1 MYVIYPADE
10 VVSLTYSSQSLPR
23 PRQRPTLDII
33 YGPPPRAPYSALPLP
48 RTPTLSCDKTH
59 LKTAPPEPPE
69 RAPASPTPSL
79 ERPKLRERTKAK
91 LLKKLGRH
99 EDTEFGKIVR
109 TPAPDEFELP
119 APLPTPAFSRK
130 NIFDRD
136 FDALFEVA
144 NSPQFG
150 AHIRVTTPE
159 PDRRSDLSAAH
170 FPTPTASTLS
180 LLPPRPQSEPS
191 SSPATSARTSTPST
205 PTPQRSST
213 EGPPKPKKVSF
224 FRKLSR
230 AREQSVPPRSTN
242 MQQQPSVEMALR
254 ELTHPTHNE
263 QLKNQQQVT
272 FKLVKTVADFTTQ
285 LSQLYEH
292 HSTELQVLVAS
303 FRKRSSELRK
313 ERATCP
319 SSLFHTWETLL
330 QEVEADVIG
339 FNNAAQ
345 SLERLVSTPL
355 IERTFHMKVQA
366 RKLFAHR
373 EGCEVILGKADDQL
387 NKSRQ
392 DYRGAFLNYCNNPTP
407 ATLATYYDS
416 HNTYVQQLTA
426 TNAMLDQYHKHTLP
440 TILQE
445 LEEIL
450 TDVTSAVSEAIC
462 QEGEIIT
469 DKSNNQLRRYESLC
483 AQARAVSS
491 TADLAHLARTL
502 LTATPPMRPPKRAF
516 LPPYPPDADDPPLD
530 VPAESMPPIL
540 RGEILLDRM
549 GGQARV
555 NYEQLKKDAMDL
567 EIQIKQLQESLDQL
581 GRHQSRGIES
591 NLYNKVNEIQEDIS
605 VKKYDYRAT
614 QLHLAAVRAQRELFA
629 AKADSGAAAVDRK
642 LSSSSAGSMK
652 NKWLKAFRSLKP
664 PSAPPPHAAPPDK
677 KNQMYHAVSTVMA
690 MRRNGAARDAM
701 RAGGDSEAHN
711 FQEYTYKKITPCDV
725 CSQVLRG
732 HTRQGLRCRLCKLNV
747 HTDCMPQV
755 GRCQTKSRLLRRQK
769 STSEIESHRVLET
782 AFDDE
787 KEEVDQT
794 YQVLKRANEIGKPGG
809 GGESRGGPVV
819 RVSAPDETPPARS
832 PARPSAGLAVAPQPV
847 SSSSA
852 PHSPRRQKLNLRMKS
867 LSLDSPECG
876 ELRRRPARDQTSQG
890 SRVLCNCRAVCMR
903 HGFNRINNYAIHS
916 YTRSSP
922 SSPVHSRRML
932 TARVGRMSSVELPD
946 EPDKSLSSN
955 SASPCPSPVKQMSK
969 HQRLLPTNLY
979 VVLYNF
985 KSRHADELDLK
996 AGYKVTV
1003 IDTSDPD
1010 WWKGKCLGK
1019 IGYFPSKY
1027 CTKLQ
1032 AGERAL
1038 QVTHNLQ
1045 VSDGDTGMMLL
1056 RDQIVIQVGEEVDG
1070 MMLIRSGDNRQA
1082 VCPVKFLQE
1091 V

>member
-10 VVSLTYSSQSLPR
+10 VVSLTYSSHSLPR
-23 PRQRPTLDII
+23 PRQRPTLDLIF
-33 YGPPPRAPYSALPLP
+33 GPPPLVPSRAQTPAPSPAPP
-48 RTPTLSCDKTH
+48 RAVSVP
-59 LKTAPPEPPE
+59 KTAPPEPAQ
-69 RAPASPTPSL
+69 RAPASPTPSI
-79 ERPKLRERTKAK
+79 ERPAKPRERTKAK
-91 LLKKLGRH
+91 LFKKLGRH

-144 NSPQFG
+144 STPEFCAN
-150 AHIRVTTPE
+150 IRVTTPE
-159 PDRRSDLSAAH
+159 PDRRSDVSAPH
-170 FPTPTASTLS
+170 FPSPSTSSLS
-180 LLPPRPQSEPS
+180 LLPPRPQSEPTANC
-191 SSPATSARTSTPST
+191 SPAHSPQSTP
-205 PTPQRSST
+205 PTQRSSF
-213 EGPPKPKKVSF
+213 EGTNAKPKKVSF
-224 FRKLSR
+224 FRKFSR
-230 AREQSVPPRSTN
+230 SRESPSPQPVK
-242 MQQQPSVEMALR
+242 MQQPSLEMALR
-254 ELTHPTHNE
+254 ELTHPSHNE

-285 LSQLYEH
+285 LSQVYER
-292 HSTELQVLVAS
+292 HSTELQVLVAN
-303 FRKRSSELRK
+303 FRKRNSELRK
-313 ERATCP
+313 ERASCP
-319 SSLFHTWETLL
+319 SSLFHTWETFL
-330 QEVEADVIG
+330 QEVEADVVG
-339 FNNAAQ
+339 FSNAST
-345 SLERLVSTPL
+345 SLERSVATPL
-355 IERTFHMKVQA
+355 VEKTFHMKVQA

-392 DYRGAFLNYCNNPTP
+392 DYRAAFLNYCDNSSP
-407 ATLATYYDS
+407 ANLATYYDS
-416 HNTYVQQLTA
+416 HNNYVQQLTA
-426 TNAMLDQYHKHTLP
+426 TNAMIEQYHKHTLP

-450 TDVTSAVSEAIC
+450 TDVTSAVSDAIC
-462 QEGEIIT
+462 QDGEIISEKCT
-469 DKSNNQLRRYESLC
+469 HQLRRYESLC
-483 AQARAVSS
+483 AQSRAVSS

-502 LTATPPMRPPKRAF
+502 LINQPPLRTPKRNF
-516 LPPYPPDADDPPLD
+516 MPPYPPEPDDPPID
-530 VPAESMPPIL
+530 VPAEAMPPVL
-540 RGEILLDRM
+540 RGEMLLDRM
-549 GGQARV
+549 RGGQARL
-555 NYEQLKKDAMDL
+555 NYEQLKQDAEDL
-567 EIQIKQLQESLDQL
+567 ELQIKQLQESLDSLVRLQNRSL
-581 GRHQSRGIES
+581 ENSIYG
-591 NLYNKVNEIQEDIS
+591 KVNEIQEEIS

-629 AKADSGAAAVDRK
+629 AKADSSAPDRK
-642 LSSSSAGSMK
+642 LSSSSTGSMK

-664 PSAPPPHAAPPDK
+664 PTAPPPHAGQDK

-690 MRRNGAARDAM
+690 MRRNGAARDM
-701 RAGGDSEAHN
+701 RGGDSEAHN

-732 HTRQGLRCRLCKLNV
+732 HTRQGLRCRMCKMNV

-755 GRCQTKSRLLRRQK
+755 GKCQTKSRLLRRQK
-769 STSEIESHRVLET
+769 STSEIEAHRVQ
-782 AFDDE
+782 DPGYDE
-787 KEEVDQT
+787 
-794 YQVLKRANEIGKPGG
+794 
-809 GGESRGGPVV
+809 ESSMKNSK
-819 RVSAPDETPPARS
+819 SAQMLRQADRTS
-832 PARPSAGLAVAPQPV
+832 PLP
-847 SSSSA
+847 A

-876 ELRRRPARDQTSQG
+876 DLRRRPARDQPSQG
-890 SRVLCNCRAVCMR
+890 SRVLYNHKENCMR
-903 HGFNRINNYAIHS
+903 YGSLRISNNTVYNYS
-916 YTRSSP
+916 QSSP
-922 SSPVHSRRML
+922 SSPVHSRRL
-932 TARVGRMSSVELPD
+932 LSTRGIRMSSVELPD

-955 SASPCPSPVKQMSK
+955 SASPCPSPVKQPTK

-979 VVLYNF
+979 VILYNF

-1019 IGYFPSKY
+1019 VGYFPSKY

-1032 AGERAL
+1032 AGERPL

-1045 VSDGDTGMMLL
+1045 VSDGDNGLMLL
-1056 RDQIVIQVGEEVDG
+1056 RDQIVIQVGDEVDG
-1070 MMLIRSGDNRQA
+1070 MVMIRSGDNRQG

>member
-10 VVSLTYSSQSLPR
+10 VVSLTYRSQSLPR

-33 YGPPPRAPYSALPLP
+33 YGPPPRAPTSAQPPP
-48 RTPTLSCDKTH
+48 RTPTLICDQTH

-99 EDTEFGKIVR
+99 EDNEFGKIVR

-130 NIFDRD
+130 NIFDRN

-159 PDRRSDLSAAH
+159 PDRRSDVSAAH
-170 FPTPTASTLS
+170 FPSPTASSLS
-180 LLPPRPQSEPS
+180 LLPPRPHSEPS
-191 SSPATSARTSTPST
+191 SSPASARTSTPST
-205 PTPQRSST
+205 PPTPPRPPA
-213 EGPPKPKKVSF
+213 EGPNSKSKKVSF

-230 AREQSVPPRSTN
+230 AREATPSRSST

-272 FKLVKTVADFTTQ
+272 FKLVKTVVDFTTQ
-285 LSQLYEH
+285 LSQAYER
-292 HSTELQVLVAS
+292 HSSEMQILVAN

-330 QEVEADVIG
+330 QEVEADVLG
-339 FNNAAQ
+339 YNNAAQ
-345 SLERLVSTPL
+345 SLERLVATPL
-355 IERTFHMKVQA
+355 IERSFHMKVQA

-387 NKSRQ
+387 TKSRQ

-502 LTATPPMRPPKRAF
+502 LTAQPPMRPPKRAF
-516 LPPYPPDADDPPLD
+516 LPPYPPEADDPPLE

-549 GGQARV
+549 GAQARV

-567 EIQIKQLQESLDQL
+567 ELQIKQLQDGLDAL
-581 GRHQSRGIES
+581 ARHQSRGIES

-605 VKKYDYRAT
+605 LKKYEYRAT

-677 KNQMYHAVSTVMA
+677 
-690 MRRNGAARDAM
+690 RNGAARDAM
-701 RAGGDSEAHN
+701 RGGGDSEAHN

-732 HTRQGLRCRLCKLNV
+732 HTRQGLRCRLCKMNV

-755 GRCQTKSRLLRRQK
+755 GKCQTKSRLLRRQK

-787 KEEVDQT
+787 RVEDGW
-794 YQVLKRANEIGKPGG
+794 LPGQRLTKI
-809 GGESRGGPVV
+809 SFRG
-819 RVSAPDETPPARS
+819 
-832 PARPSAGLAVAPQPV
+832 
-847 SSSSA
+847 
-852 PHSPRRQKLNLRMKS
+852 
-867 LSLDSPECG
+867 
-876 ELRRRPARDQTSQG
+876 
-890 SRVLCNCRAVCMR
+890 
-903 HGFNRINNYAIHS
+903 
-916 YTRSSP
+916 
-922 SSPVHSRRML
+922 
-932 TARVGRMSSVELPD
+932 SVEFDDDFDSYCDSETEVTTTRPFGQPLCLVNENGDP
-946 EPDKSLSSN
+946 PPSILKST
-955 SASPCPSPVKQMSK
+955 ASVRKK
-969 HQRLLPTNLY
+969 
-979 VVLYNF
+979 
-985 KSRHADELDLK
+985 
-996 AGYKVTV
+996 
-1003 IDTSDPD
+1003 
-1010 WWKGKCLGK
+1010 
-1019 IGYFPSKY
+1019 
-1027 CTKLQ
+1027 
-1032 AGERAL
+1032 
-1038 QVTHNLQ
+1038 
-1045 VSDGDTGMMLL
+1045 
-1056 RDQIVIQVGEEVDG
+1056 
-1070 MMLIRSGDNRQA
+1070 
-1082 VCPVKFLQE
+1082 
-1091 V
+1091 

>member
-1 MYVIYPADE
+1 MYVIYPADD
-10 VVSLTYSSQSLPR
+10 VVSLTYGTQSLPR
-23 PRQRPTLDII
+23 PRQRPTLDVLI
-33 YGPPPRAPYSALPLP
+33 GPLPSAPTSALPLSPTPAPP
-48 RTPTLSCDKTH
+48 RAASVP
-59 LKTAPPEPPE
+59 KTAPPEPAE
-69 RAPASPTPSL
+69 RAPASPTPSI
-79 ERPKLRERTKAK
+79 ERPAKLRERTKAK
-91 LLKKLGRH
+91 LFKKLGRH
-99 EDTEFGKIVR
+99 EDNEFGKIVR

-144 NSPQFG
+144 SSPQFT
-150 AHIRVTTPE
+150 AKIRVTTPE
-159 PDRRSDLSAAH
+159 PDHRSDVSAAH
-170 FPTPTASTLS
+170 FTSPENYSLS
-180 LLPPRPQSEPS
+180 LLPPRPYSEPVPS
-191 SSPATSARTSTPST
+191 NNSPTTSTRTSTNST
-205 PTPQRSST
+205 TTGHRSSL
-213 EGPPKPKKVSF
+213 EGSNSKSKKVSF

-230 AREQSVPPRSTN
+230 SREREASPPRN
-242 MQQQPSVEMALR
+242 RDRIMQQPSIEMALR
-254 ELTHPTHNE
+254 ELTHPNHNE

-272 FKLVKTVADFTTQ
+272 FKLVKTVSDFTTQ
-285 LSQLYEH
+285 LSQLYER
-292 HSTELQVLVAS
+292 HSSELQILVAN
-303 FRKRSSELRK
+303 FRKRNSELRK
-313 ERATCP
+313 ERASCP

-330 QEVEADVIG
+330 QEVEADVVG
-339 FNNAAQ
+339 YNNAAT
-345 SLERLVSTPL
+345 SLERLVATPL
-355 IERTFHMKVQA
+355 IDRTFHMKVQA

-387 NKSRQ
+387 TKTRQ
-392 DYRGAFLNYCNNPTP
+392 EYRAAFLNYCNNPNP
-407 ATLATYYDS
+407 AALAIYYDS

-450 TDVTSAVSEAIC
+450 TDVTTAVSDAIC

-469 DKSNNQLRRYESLC
+469 EKSNTQMRRYESLC

-502 LTATPPMRPPKRAF
+502 LTNQPPMRPPRRQF
-516 LPPYPPDADDPPLD
+516 LPPYPPEPEDPPLD
-530 VPAESMPPIL
+530 VPAESMPPVL

-549 GGQARV
+549 GAQARL
-555 NYEQLKKDAMDL
+555 NYEQLRKDAQDL
-567 EIQIKQLQESLDQL
+567 DIQIKQLQDSLDSLARLQNRSL
-581 GRHQSRGIES
+581 ES
-591 NLYNKVNEIQEDIS
+591 NMYNKVNEIQEEIS
-605 VKKYDYRAT
+605 IKKYDYRAT

-629 AKADSGAAAVDRK
+629 TKADSGTAAVDRK

-664 PSAPPPHAAPPDK
+664 PSAPPPHSAPPDK

-701 RAGGDSEAHN
+701 RTGGDSEAHN

-732 HTRQGLRCRLCKLNV
+732 HTRQGLRCRLCKMNV

-755 GRCQTKSRLLRRQK
+755 GKCQTKSRLLRRQK
-769 STSEIESHRVLET
+769 STSEIEAHRVQET
-782 AFDDE
+782 AFD
-787 KEEVDQT
+787 EESGATRPD
-794 YQVLKRANEIGKPGG
+794 GG
-809 GGESRGGPVV
+809 VRRRLFAGVKSLSMWGSRSRRGSPQH
-819 RVSAPDETPPARS
+819 RSISLPET
-832 PARPSAGLAVAPQPV
+832 
-847 SSSSA
+847 

-876 ELRRRPARDQTSQG
+876 ELRRRPTRDQPPSQG
-890 SRVLCNCRAVCMR
+890 SRVLCKCRTHCMR
-903 HGFNRINNYAIHS
+903 YGFNRINNHTVPKYIV
-916 YTRSSP
+916 SSP
-922 SSPVHSRRML
+922 SSPVHSRRL
-932 TARVGRMSSVELPD
+932 LSTRGGRMNSVELPD

-955 SASPCPSPVKQMSK
+955 SASPCPSPVNKSNK

-979 VVLYNF
+979 VILYNF

-1032 AGERAL
+1032 AGERPL

-1045 VSDGDTGMMLL
+1045 VSDGDNGLMLL
-1056 RDQIVIQVGEEVDG
+1056 RDQIVIQVGDEVDG
-1070 MMLIRSGDNRQA
+1070 MVMIRSGDNRQG
-1082 VCPVKFLQE
+1082 VCPIKFLQE